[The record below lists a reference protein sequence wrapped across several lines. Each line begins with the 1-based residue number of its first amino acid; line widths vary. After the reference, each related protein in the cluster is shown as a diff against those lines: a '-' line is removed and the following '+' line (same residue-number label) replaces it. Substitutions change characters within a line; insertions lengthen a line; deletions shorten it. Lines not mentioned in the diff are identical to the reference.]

1 MLVFSAIV
9 PHSPLLLPSVGKEH
23 REKLSQTLNGYH
35 EVEEGLYASRPDTLV
50 IISPHAPLYPDA
62 FSANMC
68 DKFVG
73 TAKEFGDHGT
83 SIGAQADFLLIDHIH
98 RSMRDAQVPFT
109 LTSNTEIDYGY
120 TVPLCLLTSHLKQ
133 WKLAPLAISGLDVA
147 AHLRFGQALKH
158 VIHEESRRIAI
169 IASVDLSH
177 HINALSPQGERP
189 EGAVF
194 ENAVKEAIQTNST
207 KPLEQL
213 SPAVLEGAGQCAYK
227 PLLILLGLQQNVQVT
242 PRIYSYEAPFGVGY
256 LTAQF
261 ILA

>member
-23 REKLSQTLNGYH
+23 REELAQTLDGYR
-35 EVEEGLYASRPDTLV
+35 EIEEGLYASRPDTLL
-50 IISPHAPLYPDA
+50 IISPHAPMYPDA
-62 FSANMC
+62 FSANMS
-68 DKFVG
+68 DRFVG

-83 SIGAQADFLLIDHIH
+83 TIQAQADFLLLDHIH
-98 RSMRDAQVPFT
+98 RSMRDNQVPFT

-133 WKLAPLAISGLDVA
+133 WKLAPLSVSGLDA
-147 AHLRFGQALKH
+147 EAHIKFGQALKH
-158 VIHEESRRIAI
+158 VIHEESRRIAL

-177 HINALSPQGERP
+177 HANAKSPQGEKP
-189 EGAVF
+189 EGLQF
-194 ENAVKEAIQTNST
+194 EQTVKTAISQNSPE
-207 KPLEQL
+207 PLKQL
-213 SPAVLEGAGQCAYK
+213 PEAVLAQAGQCAYK

-261 ILA
+261 VLA